1 MNKLLLPLVI
11 IVSLVAVFSLTNRF
25 QENTTLFYGIA
36 DNQEQ
41 SVSFQEGVKITD
53 ISIIEGQFVEQGI
66 ILLKAERS
74 SLMAKKNQLNGQV
87 DELTARQDESQVRVN
102 VEIQVLKAQ
111 EKTDIFRIDSQI
123 RELRSNQKINRELY
137 QNIMGV
143 APDFQA
149 EDSIQ
154 VQINSLMKQR
164 QIIREQINTQISSLV
179 AKVNA
184 ANEPII
190 VQKNRVAESLNE
202 ISRQEAELIVKADF
216 SGRIGSIQYKR
227 GERVASFQ
235 PILTVYGL
243 YPKKVKGYIHEN
255 VSNNVKIGQQVWI
268 HSLSSI
274 NKNTVIEGRVESLGS
289 RIVEY
294 PERLKKN
301 PMIKSWGRE
310 VNIRLPRD
318 NTLLLGEKV
327 QISFSQKRQNNIEA
341 FFKPLREKNKIL
353 FPRAYVN
360 QINRGE

>member
-1 MNKLLLPLVI
+1 MNKIVLPLVLTL
-11 IVSLVAVFSLTNRF
+11 SLIAVLFLTSSF
-25 QENTTLFYGIA
+25 QENTTHFYGIA

-41 SVSFQEGVKITD
+41 SVSFQEAVKITE
-53 ISIIEGQFVEQGI
+53 ITIIEGQYVEQGMI
-66 ILLKAERS
+66 ILKAERS
-74 SLMAKKNQLNGQV
+74 SLLAQKNQLNGQI
-87 DELTARQDESQVRVN
+87 DELIARQNESKVRVSA
-102 VEIQVLKAQ
+102 EIKVLKAQ
-111 EKTDIFRIDSQI
+111 EKTDLSSVDLQI
-123 RELRSNQKINRELY
+123 AELRSKQKVNFELY
-137 QNIMGV
+137 KNVMGS
-143 APDFQA
+143 APEPQI

-154 VQINSLMKQR
+154 VHINSLGRQRQIIHESIKTQINSL
-164 QIIREQINTQISSLV
+164 I

-184 ANEPII
+184 GNEPII
-190 VQKNRVAESLNE
+190 VQKKRVAESLNE
-202 ISRQEAELIVKADF
+202 ITRQEEELIVKADF
-216 SGRIGSIQYKR
+216 SGKIGSIQYKR

-235 PILTVYGL
+235 PILMVYGL

-274 NKNTVIEGRVESLGS
+274 NKDMVIEGKVESLGT

-310 VNIRLPRD
+310 VNIRLPMN

-327 QISFSQKRQNNIEA
+327 QVRFSPEHSNNVTA
-341 FFKPLREKNKIL
+341 FLKPFEEKAKLL

-360 QINRGE
+360 QAKREE